1 MFLLENAAFKRRDK
15 KMSTNEL
22 REVKGDIADIFVDMA
37 EDKLNTFIKIRALI
51 PIPKIKI
58 VATLAKGIVG
68 IRSAYQLK
76 MIEQFINTVNS
87 GVATPGELKIH
98 LERLKSNKKQL
109 TKEVNYILVK
119 LNSWTDLEKS
129 MYFGNLYI
137 AYISQIISWNELMLY
152 TDILCQ
158 IMLYDI
164 ENLKEIYEKRKYKK
178 EDYPPFGSM
187 LRLQSLG
194 LVVFHDGYVR
204 QTSKNAIS
212 GEIKEE
218 RGHISGD
225 GRVFYKLITE
235 HKIM

>member
-1 MFLLENAAFKRRDK
+1 
-15 KMSTNEL
+15 MSKTEL
-22 REVKGDIADIFVDMA
+22 IEVKDDVIDIFVELA
-37 EDKLNTFIKIRALI
+37 EDKLNSLLKIAALL

-58 VATLAKGIVG
+58 VLTLAKGIVG
-68 IRSAYQLK
+68 IRSKYQLK

-87 GVATPGELKIH
+87 GVATPGEIKIH
-98 LERLKSNKKQL
+98 LDRLRSDKEQL
-109 TKEVNYILVK
+109 EKEVNYILVK
-119 LNSWTDLEKS
+119 INSWTDLKKS
-129 MYFGNLYI
+129 EYFGNLYI
-137 AYISQIISWNELMLY
+137 AYINKIIMWNELMLY
-152 TDILCQ
+152 TDILSQ
-158 IMLYDI
+158 ITLYDI

-178 EDYPPFGSM
+178 DDYPPFGSM

-218 RGHISGD
+218 RGHISSD

-235 HKIM
+235 HKKI